1 MPDLT
6 QGLTGKLI
14 GDRGDISQRLLDELL
29 LHKRAIIESSNHP
42 LNNIQQIE
50 HSRHRSIINAM
61 VNVLAALVADVRGK
75 RTAPVAALPVVMEAT
90 GVSHEPWA
98 NAWCDAG
105 ARVSV
110 ANPDVVRPFATGRG
124 FLHQTDGVDAKARRT
139 VEASRRLGPRRPTS
153 GCCPP

>member
-50 HSRHRSIINAM
+50 HSRHRSIMNAM
-61 VNVLAALVADVRGK
+61 VNVLAALVAD
-75 RTAPVAALPVVMEAT
+75 T
-90 GVSHEPWA
+90 
-98 NAWCDAG
+98 
-105 ARVSV
+105 
-110 ANPDVVRPFATGRG
+110 
-124 FLHQTDGVDAKARRT
+124 HQPCKPSINLTKNII
-139 VEASRRLGPRRPTS
+139 LN
-153 GCCPP
+153 